1 MSSHCTRLGLG
12 ATSLGTSASVGS
24 VEVAVSPAKKASEMR
39 VPNASVKVRVSIGD
53 ANQSP
58 TVYSQLG
65 FVRPALGSAVIWPL
79 FLFGPLRMG
88 GCPEIAARRSIAV
101 SQMEGELS
109 QRLRWHPRW
118 CDLIA
123 TKYYRKY

>member
-24 VEVAVSPAKKASEMR
+24 ADAADLSVEKASEMR
-39 VPNASVKVRVSIGD
+39 VPNASVEVRVSIGD

-65 FVRPALGSAVIWPL
+65 FVRPALGSAVI
-79 FLFGPLRMG
+79 
-88 GCPEIAARRSIAV
+88 
-101 SQMEGELS
+101 
-109 QRLRWHPRW
+109 
-118 CDLIA
+118 
-123 TKYYRKY
+123 

>member
-1 MSSHCTRLGLG
+1 MSSHCSRPGLD
-12 ATSLGTSASVGS
+12 ATSLGTPASVGS
-24 VEVAVSPAKKASEMR
+24 VAVAFSLAKKASEMR
-39 VPNASVKVRVSIGD
+39 VLNESVKVRVSIGD

-79 FLFGPLRMG
+79 FLSGPLRMG

-101 SQMEGELS
+101 SQMGSKLS
-109 QRLRWHPRW
+109 QRLRWRPS
-118 CDLIA
+118 
-123 TKYYRKY
+123 